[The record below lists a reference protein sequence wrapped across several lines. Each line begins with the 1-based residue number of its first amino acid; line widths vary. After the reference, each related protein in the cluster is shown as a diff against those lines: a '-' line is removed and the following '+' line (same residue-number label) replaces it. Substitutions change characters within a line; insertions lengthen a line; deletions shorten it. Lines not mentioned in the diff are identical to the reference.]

1 MRRKRM
7 AVWTAL
13 ALVVGA
19 LSVVAAGCGGGDD
32 GSSASAE
39 IEGLGSTL
47 DEIKANAKTEGKVDL
62 VAWAYYVEDGSN
74 DPKAD
79 WVTDF
84 EKDTGCDVSA
94 KVASTSDEMV
104 TLMKTGQYD
113 GVSASGNASLRLVAG
128 GDVAPVNLDLV
139 PNYADIFEDLKGQP
153 YNTVDG
159 VPYGIPHGRGANVL
173 MWRTDIVKPAPDSW
187 SVVFDPNSPYKG
199 KVTAYDDSVYIAD
212 AAVYLM
218 ATQPDLNITN
228 PYELDDTQFQ
238 AAVDLLKQQKAII
251 GEYWA
256 DYAKE
261 EASFTSGDSV
271 VGTTWQSVTNFLK
284 GEKVP
289 VESTSPK
296 EGVNRMVGH
305 VDDQLQGRP
314 SQLHV
319 PLDGP
324 HRQPADEC
332 DPDGVLRRG
341 ARRIPSRA
349 LSCLTRR
356 SASSTT
362 QTIRRTGRTST
373 TGSRPSRTAAT
384 TAVRSARTTA
394 SGSRRGPRSGVVE
407 LDR

>member
-1 MRRKRM
+1 MRRRKRI

-13 ALVVGA
+13 GLLVAA

-32 GSSASAE
+32 EGSASTE
-39 IEGLGSTL
+39 IEGLGTTL
-47 DEIKANAKTEGKVDL
+47 EEIQANAMTEGKVDL

-74 DPKAD
+74 DPNAD
-79 WVTDF
+79 WVTGF
-84 EKDTGCDVSA
+84 EKDTGCDVTA
-94 KVASTSDEMV
+94 KVANTSDEMV

-139 PNYADIFEDLKGQP
+139 PNYADIFEDLKNQP

-228 PYELDDTQFQ
+228 PYELDDDPVPGGGRPAE
-238 AAVDLLKQQKAII
+238 AAKGDRRRVLVGLCEGRGVVHLREQRGRHDLAVGHELPQGREGARRVDI
-251 GEYWA
+251 
-256 DYAKE
+256 
-261 EASFTSGDSV
+261 
-271 VGTTWQSVTNFLK
+271 
-284 GEKVP
+284 P
-289 VESTSPK
+289 
-296 EGVNRMVGH
+296 EGRRNRMVGH
-305 VDDQLQGRP
+305 LDDQLQGRP

-332 DPDGVLRRG
+332 DPDGVLRR
-341 ARRIPSRA
+341 SA
-349 LSCLTRR
+349 LEF
-356 SASSTT
+356 
-362 QTIRRTGRTST
+362 QV
-373 TGSRPSRTAAT
+373 
-384 TAVRSARTTA
+384 VRSH
-394 SGSRRGPRSGVVE
+394 V
-407 LDR
+407 